1 MKHALILLVG
11 LLAGAAQA
19 GDLPR
24 VASLNL
30 CLDQLVLELAK
41 PQQILGLSRFAR
53 DARLA
58 HRAEAAKTYPQ
69 LKGAEEILFLKP
81 DLVLTS
87 RFTPAATRDFLAA
100 ARVKTEE
107 FDDATSFAQTREQIA
122 RMGVL
127 LGHEAAAAEKIARL
141 DGAAA
146 RLKGAA
152 QGRLRVLVLARRG
165 YVSGRSSLPG
175 ELLALAGVEN
185 AATLAR
191 MGGFASLESIL
202 ALKPDALLLTGEAIG
217 AEDQGSAMLEHPA
230 LAALF
235 PPERRL
241 YLPDHLTV
249 CGGPMLAEAM
259 DRLAEGLKTMTPR
272 KP

>member
-1 MKHALILLVG
+1 MRVLLVLG
-11 LLAGAAQA
+11 FALAGLTPAAA
-19 GDLPR
+19 LPR

-41 PQQILGLSRFAR
+41 PAQILGLSRFAR
-53 DARLA
+53 DARLS
-58 HRAEAAKTYPQ
+58 HEAEAAKAFP
-69 LKGAEEILFLKP
+69 LIRGVEEILALKP
-81 DLVLTS
+81 DIVLTS
-87 RFTPAATRDFLAA
+87 RFTPAATRNFLAS

-107 FDDATSFAQTREQIA
+107 FEGATSLADTRAQIT
-122 RMGVL
+122 RMGKL
-127 LGHEAAAAEKIARL
+127 LSNPAGAAERIAALDAAAV
-141 DGAAA
+141 

-152 QGRLRVLVLARRG
+152 RGRLRVLVLARRG

-185 AATLAR
+185 AATLGKR
-191 MGGFASLESIL
+191 GGFASLESII
-202 ALKPDALLLTGEAIG
+202 ALKPDALLLTGESLR

-259 DRLAEGLKTMTPR
+259 DRLGEALKHMTPR
-272 KP
+272 ER